1 MLLIAIVEQQELSQY
16 AFKKLIDSLD
26 MPEIK
31 CTSLSSLQELRWFL
45 QQSTD
50 VFVILNPES
59 YNMEQNKAEWLILSE
74 EFEKS
79 KWLLTFSNLN
89 NSWVKDLVKPRYKN
103 LSVVYK
109 DDSIEQLKLAL
120 SQFLSKENY
129 LSDQIQEAIKEQ
141 CQMVFKVQ
149 QVLTMVEREILREIC
164 FGKMNKE
171 IALER
176 HISIHTVVTHR
187 KNIFKKLSVSSVYE
201 ATKYAIRSGIITVND
216 YYI

>member
-26 MPEIK
+26 IPEIK

-50 VFVILNPES
+50 AFVILNPES

>member
-26 MPEIK
+26 IPEIK

-50 VFVILNPES
+50 AFVILNPES

-89 NSWVKDLVKPRYKN
+89 NSWVKDLVKPRYRN

-141 CQMVFKVQ
+141 HQMVFKVQ